1 MLRDAIES
9 DLTAIR
15 RWRNQE
21 RVRAVSLTSH
31 EITPDEHRRWW
42 RRVCADVSRRVL
54 VYERAGVPAGVVN
67 LFDHDPDARTV
78 SWGYF
83 LDLDGLTARGEALA
97 AWLEVQREALDYA
110 FDELDV
116 DTLLGEVLEH
126 NTVVRRMNRRL
137 GFVEGAPR
145 TATLDGRGIRVY
157 PIRLDRAT
165 RERRLQAEVGA

>member
-9 DLTAIR
+9 DLAAIR

-42 RRVCADVSRRVL
+42 RRVREDPSRRVL
-54 VYERAGVPAGVVN
+54 VYERGGVSAGVVN
-67 LFDHDPDARTV
+67 LFDHDPAGRTV

-83 LDLDGLTARGEALA
+83 LDLDGLDERGETLA
-97 AWLEVQREALDYA
+97 AWLEVQREALDYV
-110 FDELDV
+110 FGELGV

-137 GFVEGAPR
+137 GFVEGEPR
-145 TATLDGRGIRVY
+145 PGTSAGRAVRVY
-157 PIRLDRAT
+157 PIRLDRSA
-165 RERRLQAEVGA
+165 RERRLRADVVV